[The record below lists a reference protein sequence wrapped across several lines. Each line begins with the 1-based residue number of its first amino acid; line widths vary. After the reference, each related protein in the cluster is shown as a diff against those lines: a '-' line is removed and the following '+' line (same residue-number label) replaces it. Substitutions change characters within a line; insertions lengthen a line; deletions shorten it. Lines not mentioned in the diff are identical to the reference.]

1 MHFFAKTI
9 VVGLSLANS
18 IICPTHGLPSFFEN
32 DIFISCIRRKEKVN
46 SGKIVKLLIIH
57 VNEYPFNSFIRSYNC
72 NGHA

>member
-32 DIFISCIRRKEKVN
+32 DIFLSCREEKVN

-57 VNEYPFNSFIRSYNC
+57 VNESPLNSFIRSYNC